1 MRSIFIAVLV
11 FIFLPSIVFASS
23 MSDMF
28 GFWISETALPGA
40 GKKEAL
46 IIKHDSFQEGRQPP
60 IECTFSQNDDD
71 IIINFVGPFGDKLEY
86 IVNVQGDKLLLGFSN
101 DAGKRVQQ
109 SYIRISK
116 EEAQPY
122 LK

>member
-11 FIFLPSIVFASS
+11 FIFMPSIVFASS

-28 GFWISETALPGA
+28 GFWISETALPST
-40 GKKEAL
+40 GKKEVL
-46 IIKHDSFQEGRQPP
+46 IIKHNSFQEGKMHP
-60 IECTFSQNDDD
+60 IECTFSQNDDY

-86 IVNVQGDKLLLGFSN
+86 IVKIQGEKLLLDFPSCVGT
-101 DAGKRVQQ
+101 RVEQ
-109 SYIRISK
+109 SYVRINE